1 MMHDAIYQEKLQR
14 RNLALV
20 LRHNLLEADH
30 KNREDR
36 KKVED
41 AAAIADNQYDAQDSN
56 RAVIDE
62 VEIVI
67 VDLSSEEEH
76 EDENEDEKDVDY
88 DIDYRDDA
96 Q

>member
-1 MMHDAIYQEKLQR
+1 MLGNGAGVQQQQHGDAGDGAANDYNDSDQKIINNPLIDDADNLMMHDAIYQEKLQR

-41 AAAIADNQYDAQDSN
+41 AAAIADN
-56 RAVIDE
+56 
-62 VEIVI
+62 
-67 VDLSSEEEH
+67 
-76 EDENEDEKDVDY
+76 
-88 DIDYRDDA
+88 
-96 Q
+96 